1 MLWGIRVIIPGSL
14 RERVLQELHEGHPG
28 NVRMK
33 SLARLHVWWPKLDQ
47 SIASVVRDCAKCQLT
62 RNKPQIAPLH
72 PWDWPDTPWQRIHID
87 FAGPFVNKMFLVVV
101 DSHSKWLEEE
111 IMPSVNSESTIE
123 TLRNMFARYGVPMQ
137 LVSDNSPQFTLRE
150 FADFMKQN
158 GIKHT
163 LKEVRQ

>member
-1 MLWGIRVIIPGSL
+1 MTLCLVAKIRSINRFRCSRLPI
-14 RERVLQELHEGHPG
+14 
-28 NVRMK
+28 K
-33 SLARLHVWWPKLDQ
+33 S
-47 SIASVVRDCAKCQLT
+47 
-62 RNKPQIAPLH
+62 QIAPLH

-101 DSHSKWLEEE
+101 DSHSKWLEVE
-111 IMPSVNSESTIE
+111 IMPSVTSESTIE
-123 TLRNMFARYGVPMQ
+123 KLRNMFARYGVPMQ